1 MCVCILACGC
11 IFVSVCVCVCKSELH
26 IGEYRDWCSYIFLN
40 NSSIS
45 FLRQGLF
52 LDQELTGSGRE
63 ADQQA
68 LGIVIFAFPGAV
80 MNSGVKSSAA
90 SKQFTNYNISPV
102 PPTHTLIYIFT
113 VLPLFLFISFLSIL
127 LSFGS
132 TPWISIIP
140 PSFSCCKQI
149 AFRFCQ
155 MSQEQND
162 HETMPLFIITNY
174 SR

>member
-1 MCVCILACGC
+1 MCVCILACGY

-68 LGIVIFAFPGAV
+68 LGIVLLPSLVLWWIQEL
-80 MNSGVKSSAA
+80 SLLQQA
-90 SKQFTNYNISPV
+90 SNLPTTTSPQS
-102 PPTHTLIYIFT
+102 PPTLLFIYLQFSLYSYLFPSWVSFSPL
-113 VLPLFLFISFLSIL
+113 VLPL
-127 LSFGS
+127 GY
-132 TPWISIIP
+132 
-140 PSFSCCKQI
+140 Q
-149 AFRFCQ
+149 
-155 MSQEQND
+155 
-162 HETMPLFIITNY
+162 
-174 SR
+174 